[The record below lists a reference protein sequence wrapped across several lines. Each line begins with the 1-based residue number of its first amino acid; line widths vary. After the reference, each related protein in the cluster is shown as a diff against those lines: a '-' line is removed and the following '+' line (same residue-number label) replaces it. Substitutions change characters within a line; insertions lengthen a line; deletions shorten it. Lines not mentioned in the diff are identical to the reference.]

1 MDPCAIGTCVINFKA
16 LRDTTFYKISSSFY
30 KTQFLEKPIVIF
42 KINLFYFN
50 KKILNYIYIEI
61 CETTNTHMPH

>member
-30 KTQFLEKPIVIF
+30 KTQFLEKPNLIL
-42 KINLFYFN
+42 KIILFYFN
-50 KKILNYIYIEI
+50 NKNILNYIYI